1 MTLGRDALAAVRAE
15 LDATHG
21 RKGVDFTLLRSE
33 ADKLAAYFDSMDMDV
48 SSIAFDVDVTDEEG
62 WESMWHA
69 YVEDAGLKGRAP
81 RVRVVRFLKARA
93 ESGAGAAAYNG
104 RAKGV
109 VELLHGKGITL
120 ADATISELER
130 YSSAS

>member
-15 LDATHG
+15 LDATHS
-21 RKGVDFTLLRSE
+21 RKGVDFALLRGE

-81 RVRVVRFLKARA
+81 RVRVVRFLKERA
-93 ESGAGAAAYNG
+93 ESG
-104 RAKGV
+104 V
-109 VELLHGKGITL
+109 
-120 ADATISELER
+120 
-130 YSSAS
+130 